1 MTSAPDEIP
10 RRIAMALSGGGSRAA
25 VFHFGTL
32 DYLDRVGLLPRVAMI
47 STVSGG
53 SFTGAKYALCMS
65 EPGYDYN
72 RFFGDYY
79 SDLYNTKAVAGAFK
93 RLGRQGLARGDY
105 RVRSG
110 RRGLITAAADVYAE
124 TFLASKLTGEPWT
137 LGQLLD
143 AQDANPDY
151 PLDVVV
157 LNTTE
162 YSRGLAFRFGGRRG
176 GKRVSLNDGFVE
188 FGNAFVLE
196 SVDDKPGELYRE
208 HLSEAKAIRIA
219 DIVAASSCLPGLFE
233 PILFPDDFGW
243 PGGVVPPHLAKTF
256 GAEEAAPAASAPAGE
271 GAAGPGPM
279 PLMDGG
285 IYDNQGIESLM
296 LADQDTNLRRL
307 AERLRSNVVDDIP
320 TVGTAELPSPPDLF
334 IVSDADRREESIYP
348 VGKNRPDARKRPG
361 SRDASEPRRARL
373 PLWGL
378 IGAVLLLSG
387 ISLAA
392 GFIAVSRLL
401 DDQVMAQAS
410 PSDMLLYASA
420 LLFAFPIAG
429 GLLWAVMRLK
439 QTISAIPQARADA
452 WRAFLAVHIDPLL
465 QTLKARWRS
474 AVATFQGVMP
484 LRTRNLGYWIFYS
497 DPRYEGRR
505 LSNRIY
511 DLQTDT
517 CNGAGQ
523 GQWEPKTRQT
533 FEQLGLAPPSAQL
546 SCCID
551 KAATMDTAFW
561 FEEAE
566 WQIPVLL
573 VCGQAT
579 ICFNLMKHLRRQ
591 HGNDPARYPPKAREL
606 WGRLQDDWAR
616 LQQDPYA
623 LLKQRIEEP
632 AARPKDGH
640 GEPLP
645 MDYPPGYPAAGVD

>member
-1 MTSAPDEIP
+1 
-10 RRIAMALSGGGSRAA
+10 
-25 VFHFGTL
+25 
-32 DYLDRVGLLPRVAMI
+32 
-47 STVSGG
+47 
-53 SFTGAKYALCMS
+53 
-65 EPGYDYN
+65 
-72 RFFGDYY
+72 
-79 SDLYNTKAVAGAFK
+79 
-93 RLGRQGLARGDY
+93 
-105 RVRSG
+105 
-110 RRGLITAAADVYAE
+110 
-124 TFLASKLTGEPWT
+124 
-137 LGQLLD
+137 
-143 AQDANPDY
+143 
-151 PLDVVV
+151 
-157 LNTTE
+157 
-162 YSRGLAFRFGGRRG
+162 
-176 GKRVSLNDGFVE
+176 
-188 FGNAFVLE
+188 
-196 SVDDKPGELYRE
+196 
-208 HLSEAKAIRIA
+208 
-219 DIVAASSCLPGLFE
+219 
-233 PILFPDDFGW
+233 
-243 PGGVVPPHLAKTF
+243 
-256 GAEEAAPAASAPAGE
+256 
-271 GAAGPGPM
+271 
-279 PLMDGG
+279 MDGG

-439 QTISAIPQARADA
+439 QTVGAIPQARADA

-497 DPRYEGRR
+497 DPRFEGRR

-517 CNGAGQ
+517 RNGAGQ
-523 GQWEPKTRQT
+523 GQSGTEDAADLRTAWSRAA
-533 FEQLGLAPPSAQL
+533 LGPAQL
-546 SCCID
+546 LHR
-551 KAATMDTAFW
+551 
-561 FEEAE
+561 
-566 WQIPVLL
+566 QGRHHGHRVLVGRPSGRSRCSL
-573 VCGQAT
+573 SAGRRH
-579 ICFNLMKHLRRQ
+579 HL
-591 HGNDPARYPPKAREL
+591 
-606 WGRLQDDWAR
+606 LQSD
-616 LQQDPYA
+616 
-623 LLKQRIEEP
+623 ETP
-632 AARPKDGH
+632 AASTWQ
-640 GEPLP
+640 
-645 MDYPPGYPAAGVD
+645 